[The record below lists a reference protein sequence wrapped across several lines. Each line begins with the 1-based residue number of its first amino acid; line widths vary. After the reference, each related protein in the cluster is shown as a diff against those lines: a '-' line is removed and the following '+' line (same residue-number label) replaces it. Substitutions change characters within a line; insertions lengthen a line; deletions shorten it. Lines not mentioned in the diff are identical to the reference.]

1 MILNNQSVNLMTE
14 TIEKHE
20 HRDDTASKMGMW
32 LFIFT
37 ELLLFGG
44 LFLVYSVYRHLYPQD
59 FHYAAMQLNVAFGA
73 VNTVILLV
81 SSMTIAMSITA
92 IQKGNKDLCMALI
105 ALTVILALAFLVNKY
120 FEWGHKLEHH
130 IYPGSET
137 VMEFKRGAILFF
149 GLYFFMTGLHAFH
162 VIVGMVLLTW
172 IFFRV
177 RSGSINPGRNVLLEN
192 GGLYW
197 HLVDLIWIFLFP
209 LLYLI
214 T

>member
-1 MILNNQSVNLMTE
+1 MENHSVH
-14 TIEKHE
+14 IE

-44 LFLVYSVYRHLYPQD
+44 LFIVYSVYRSKYSND
-59 FHYAAMQLNVAFGA
+59 FHIAANQLNTFIGTI
-73 VNTVILLV
+73 NTIILLV
-81 SSMTIAMSITA
+81 SSMTVAMSVTA
-92 IQKGNKDLCMALI
+92 IKTGNKS
-105 ALTVILALAFLVNKY
+105 LTLKLLGVTIFLAFLFLVNKY
-120 FEWGHKLEHH
+120 FEWNLKFEHH
-130 IYPGSET
+130 LYPGSDLMLT
-137 VMEFKRGAILFF
+137 LKRGELLFF

-162 VIVGMVLLTW
+162 IIVGMILLIV
-172 IFFRV
+172 IFFKV
-177 RSGSINPGRNVLLEN
+177 KSGKQNIGNNALLEN

-214 T
+214 S